1 MKIGIDFDRVVF
13 DTDSFN
19 EYIKEETGLHHVDAD
34 VYDEHGNYSPE
45 KHAEASGVDV
55 EKVYEIMEKGLE
67 KFLYDDAEMLENID
81 QHSFVIVTR
90 GEDKFQRAKIEASG
104 ADEFFDQIF
113 TVQEGSKDVDGVKF
127 LVDDRE
133 KEIERA
139 RIPGMVLDR
148 ERHSMEHVISFVG
161 GGK

>member
-1 MKIGIDFDRVVF
+1 MRIGIDFDRVLF
-13 DTDSFN
+13 DTEKFN
-19 EYIKEETGLHHVDAD
+19 EYIKEETGLHHVEAD

-45 KHAEASGVDV
+45 KHAEASDVDV
-55 EKVYEIMEKGLE
+55 EKVYDVIEEGLE
-67 KFLYDDAEMLENID
+67 QFLYDDVEILGDID

-90 GEDKFQRAKIEASG
+90 GEERFQRAKIEASG
-104 ADEFFDQIF
+104 AEKFFDEIY

-133 KEIERA
+133 EEIERA

-148 ERHSMEHVISFVG
+148 DRHSMEHVISFIG
-161 GGK
+161 GGE